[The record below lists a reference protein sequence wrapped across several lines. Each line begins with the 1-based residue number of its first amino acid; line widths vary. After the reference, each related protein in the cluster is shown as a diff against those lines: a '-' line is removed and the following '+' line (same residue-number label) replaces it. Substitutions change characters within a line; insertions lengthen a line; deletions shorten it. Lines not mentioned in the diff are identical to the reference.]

1 MEKLSDFKPLKRVV
15 LPGLGELNC
24 AGLTVF
30 VGPNSSGKTQLLRD
44 IKGKVAGEARDLVVA
59 TELEVEVPELDP
71 FIKCLKAEGYIYSI
85 FDDNDQEQYV
95 PSTPFLG
102 MGQPAQNIQPAQA
115 MQWHSTAVQSSKRK
129 RRNEFFSWWAP
140 FLVSALFLENR
151 LTAMK
156 SVGNIDYETQPPQQD
171 LHALHLNDS
180 TRKALT
186 KEVKRA
192 FSKAIWSDI
201 SRGSI
206 LCLRVGQGDALPSAK
221 DRLSTEKMSEYRTIA
236 DEGDG
241 MKSYVATCVSI
252 LLGRR
257 PVSVI
262 DEPEMCLHPPQA
274 YNLGQFIGEHAT
286 SSQTATFVATHS
298 SQVLRGVIETAEKL
312 KIVRLSKTEEGFHA
326 TQVESDVLA
335 EAMKKPTVRAET
347 VLDGI
352 FSQAVTII
360 ESDGDRIVYQATWEK
375 VGGDLNFDIH
385 FTSAGGIGGIADT
398 CQLYRVLGIPVA
410 VIADLDLLT
419 DTAKIKRILE
429 ILCDDATIVL
439 GLLKRID
446 EIAKEIR
453 LLPPTIS
460 EQQAVDKLKNLV
472 GQEYDWKDGDDKT
485 LRLKLNSLSNSLN
498 GMRGVKDGGLRQ
510 LPKHIRDPLECL
522 LGDLECHGVLL
533 VRYGELEDW
542 LVGCGISASKKKNK
556 WAWANE
562 AAQYIRENEPRQD
575 DIWDFVRRLGSYLTA
590 HVQ

>member
-1 MEKLSDFKPLKRVV
+1 MKRLSDFKPLKRVV
-15 LPGLGELNC
+15 LPVLGELYC
-24 AGLTVF
+24 AGLTIF

-59 TELEVEVPELDP
+59 TELEVEVPELEP
-71 FIKCLKAEGYIYSI
+71 FIKCLKAEGFIYSI

-95 PSTPFLG
+95 SSTPFLG
-102 MGQPAQNIQPAQA
+102 MGQSAQNIQPNQA
-115 MQWHSTAVQSSKRK
+115 AKWHSSAVQSSKRK
-129 RRNEFFSWWAP
+129 RKNEFFSWWAP

-156 SVGNIDYETQPPQQD
+156 PVGNIDYENQPPQQD

-180 TRKALT
+180 ARQALT
-186 KEVKRA
+186 DEAKRA

-201 SRGSI
+201 SRGNT
-206 LCLRVGQGDALPSAK
+206 LCLRVGKGDALPSAE
-221 DRLSTEKMSEYRTIA
+221 DRLSTEKMSKYRTIE

-298 SQVLRGVIETAEKL
+298 SQVLRGVIQTAEKL
-312 KIVRLSKTEEGFHA
+312 NIVRLSKTEEGFHA
-326 TQVESDVLA
+326 SQVDSEVLA

-352 FSQAVTII
+352 FSQAVTVV

-385 FTSAGGIGGIADT
+385 FTTVGGIGGIADT

-419 DTAKIKRILE
+419 DTTKIQRILE
-429 ILCDDATIVL
+429 ILCDDETVL
-439 GLLKRID
+439 LGFLKRVD
-446 EIAKEIR
+446 EIAKAIR

-460 EQQAVDKLKNLV
+460 EQEAVDELKKFAD
-472 GQEYDWKDGDDKT
+472 QKYDWKDGDDKT
-485 LRLKLNSLSNSLN
+485 LRSELNSLSRSLN

-510 LPKHIRDPLECL
+510 LPEHIRDPLERL

-533 VRYGELEDW
+533 VPCGELEDW
-542 LVGCGISASKKKNK
+542 LTGCGISASKKKNK

-562 AAQYIRENEPRQD
+562 AAQYIRENKPQQD
-575 DIWDFVRRLGSYLTA
+575 DIWDFVRRLGGYLTGQ
-590 HVQ
+590 VR